1 MYIDPVCLKR
11 RKVTLEIAETLRN
24 ESNKLHNPHN
34 KQQRTTQ
41 TQHKTKLK
49 SKPYSANKAS
59 WLQETRA
66 CAGEGGVTREEAQRN
81 VVLRVPQ

>member
-11 RKVTLEIAETLRN
+11 RKLTLEIAETLRN

-34 KQQRTTQ
+34 KQ
-41 TQHKTKLK
+41 
-49 SKPYSANKAS
+49 KAS
-59 WLQETRA
+59 WLQET